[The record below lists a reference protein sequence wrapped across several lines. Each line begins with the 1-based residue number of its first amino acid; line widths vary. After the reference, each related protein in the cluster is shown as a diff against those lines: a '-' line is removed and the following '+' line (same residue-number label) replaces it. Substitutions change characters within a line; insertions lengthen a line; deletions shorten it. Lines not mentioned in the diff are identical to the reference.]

1 MTYSDLLDFAIDE
14 KTSALVD
21 IRQVENGMRC
31 GCLCP
36 ECGRKLVAKK
46 GPRNRHH
53 FAHLPKDQRLNFC
66 AGGAE
71 TGLHRAAKQIIAGWR
86 DVVLPALK
94 YSVKGR
100 NRFGGKV
107 EVIQSIAGDF
117 FPVESSV
124 LPDEEYWPEDWIPDV
139 VLRGAKGEL
148 RVEVKVTHGISGDKQ
163 LKIDRDG
170 INTIEY
176 DLGSLRNE
184 HGWNLV
190 SLEHAL
196 KNDPKVFRWAFH
208 QQLADLKERTHRE
221 LSRQIY
227 ESAGKLIKDAPVF
240 GEGELVFHPWFGLVP
255 KDIQARQ
262 EFVGHHFAE
271 PQEYE
276 LKGGITI
283 KIRQHAAL
291 HDSWLVVFVDNETR
305 IPLAGHYDSLL
316 SEHLLKEGYRSIYF
330 GIGNMRIV
338 RGAETSRPIL
348 DFIRRYESPLYNRT
362 REYGPMPDERMT

>member
-94 YSVKGR
+94 YSAKGR

-291 HDSWLVVFVDNETR
+291 RGSWLVVFVDNETR

-362 REYGPMPDERMT
+362 REYGPMPYERTT